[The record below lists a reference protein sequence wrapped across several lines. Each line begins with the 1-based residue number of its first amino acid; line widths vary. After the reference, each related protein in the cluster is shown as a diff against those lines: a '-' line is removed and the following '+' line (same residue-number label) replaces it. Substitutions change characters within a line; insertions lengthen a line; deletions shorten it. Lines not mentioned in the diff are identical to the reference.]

1 MLKQSLIGWLK
12 KSKLLAQKNN
22 CKKRRWNK
30 YRSKEKDNNSNS
42 ELNNKKC
49 KEFLEKMKKRL
60 DNRNEKQMNK
70 LEQGSN
76 NINKL

>member
-1 MLKQSLIGWLK
+1 MLKQSLIEQLR

-22 CKKRRWNK
+22 CKKRKWNK
-30 YRSKEKDNNSNS
+30 YRSKEKGNNNNS

-49 KEFLEKMKKRL
+49 KKFLDKIKKRL

-70 LEQGSN
+70 QELGSN